1 MGTKF
6 HEKFVSTVED
16 RLDERELPVAM
27 VALAGT
33 AVSGGSFSKSERLT
47 YFAFRCAV
55 LLCNTRPKNTTAIST
70 VSCIAGFTKHW
81 WVS

>member
-16 RLDERELPVAM
+16 RQDERELPVAM

-33 AVSGGSFSKSERLT
+33 AVSVNYQYSKSD
-47 YFAFRCAV
+47 
-55 LLCNTRPKNTTAIST
+55 
-70 VSCIAGFTKHW
+70 
-81 WVS
+81 